1 MMCPP
6 TRVPERQGK
15 RVKPQ
20 ALEKGDTIGVVSP
33 SWCGPALFP
42 HRVERGRAF
51 LESLGYRVVLA
62 EHAVGRRGWV
72 SGTPEERAAD
82 IHRMFADPDVK
93 AIVAAIGGDH
103 SCQVLPHL
111 DFGLIAA
118 NPKVFVGF
126 SDVTVLNLAIHARTG
141 LVTFSGPALMTEF
154 AEYPEPFAYSV
165 EHFLKAVAGT
175 GPIGE
180 IAPASVWT
188 DERLDWGTKADL
200 TRARTL
206 KTSPG
211 WAWLRPGRGEG
222 PLVGGC
228 LESMEQSTRAA

>member
-1 MMCPP
+1 M
-6 TRVPERQGK
+6 
-15 RVKPQ
+15 KPQ

-126 SDVTVLNLAIHARTG
+126 SDVTVLNLAIHA
-141 LVTFSGPALMTEF
+141 
-154 AEYPEPFAYSV
+154 
-165 EHFLKAVAGT
+165 HT